1 MVVLIVDCNNKRGNM
16 RNRAKI
22 GKNLT
27 CVHSKLDQSWRWGVR
42 ADGRPSGGW
51 ICSNTA
57 RGGLRLYQGWSP
69 YRRRT
74 ATAANAQAATLEA
87 GACCSTQVPCRVK
100 AEFVAPPLGEGAT
113 LPGLAPMPTLPGRGG
128 RRQPTTPGVAALG
141 ATTVEMEGSR
151 DNLSGW
157 ASDAGI
163 EWGEIFF

>member
-51 ICSNTA
+51 ICSSTA

-69 YRRRT
+69 YRRRM
-74 ATAANAQAATLEA
+74 ATTANAQAATLEA
-87 GACCSTQVPCRVK
+87 SVSLLHTSGLPSEGWVCSTT
-100 AEFVAPPLGEGAT
+100 A
-113 LPGLAPMPTLPGRGG
+113 RGG
-128 RRQPTTPGVAALG
+128 ARCTRAGPHAYAVGPRRPAQAYHTGGGRV
-141 ATTVEMEGSR
+141 GSR
-151 DNLSGW
+151 HGGDGRLEERPLWVGQW
-157 ASDAGI
+157 
-163 EWGEIFF
+163 